1 MRIESRRERGGKMKI
16 VSKALHTANQHFM
29 AGRYQEA
36 LREYSLILREN
47 PLLKEAYNG
56 AILSDMAMSGESG
69 AEALFDYYAILKSED
84 AQQADTVI
92 SEILETMDGTLE
104 QLAGLFN
111 EGMIQRLD
119 YVDGILY
126 NEFKELVISEN
137 DFKRIFENIMFSTR
151 VIITE
156 KEDFVDFLDNLIDNG
171 YKEMALSYLESALGV
186 YPNDTQLRKL
196 LRRLAKGKRL
206 EN

>member
-1 MRIESRRERGGKMKI
+1 MKPNKY
-16 VSKALHTANQHFM
+16 SKTLNVAYEHFM
-29 AGRYQEA
+29 AGQYSEA
-36 LREYSLILREN
+36 LRDYSEVLSQN

-56 AILSDMAMSGESG
+56 AILCDMAMSGEAG
-69 AEALFDYYAILKSED
+69 AEALFDYYAILRNED
-84 AQQADTVI
+84 AEQADIVI

-104 QLAGLFN
+104 QLAGLFS
-111 EGMIQRLD
+111 EGITQRIE
-119 YVDGILY
+119 YADGIMY
-126 NEFKELVISEN
+126 SEFKELVNKEE

-186 YPNDTQLRKL
+186 YPNDTQLRNL
-196 LRRLAKGKRL
+196 LRRLAKGDRV

>member
-1 MRIESRRERGGKMKI
+1 MKTNKY
-16 VSKALHTANQHFM
+16 SKTLNIAYEHFM
-29 AGRYQEA
+29 AGKYSEA
-36 LREYSLILREN
+36 LRDYSSVLSEN
-47 PLLKEAYNG
+47 PLSKEAYNG
-56 AILSDMAMSGESG
+56 AILCDMAMSGEAG
-69 AEALFDYYAILKSED
+69 AEALFDYYAILRSED
-84 AQQADTVI
+84 EEQADIVI

-104 QLAGLFN
+104 QLAGLFS
-111 EGMIQRLD
+111 EGITQRIE
-119 YVDGILY
+119 YADGIMY
-126 NEFKELVISEN
+126 SEFKELVNNEH

-186 YPNDTQLRKL
+186 YPNDTQLRNL
-196 LRRLAKGKRL
+196 LRRLAKGESI

>member
-1 MRIESRRERGGKMKI
+1 MKTI
-16 VSKALHTANQHFM
+16 LKALNTANEHFL
-29 AGRYQEA
+29 AGQYSDA
-36 LREYSLILREN
+36 LRDYSLVLREN
-47 PLLKEAYNG
+47 PLSREAYNG
-56 AILSDMAMSGESG
+56 AILCDMAMSGEGG

-84 AQQADTVI
+84 AEQADTVI

-111 EGMIQRLD
+111 EGTLQRLD

-126 NEFKELVISEN
+126 NEFKELVVSEN

-156 KEDFVDFLDNLIDNG
+156 KEDFVDFLDNLINNG

-186 YPNDTQLRKL
+186 YPNDTQLRNL
-196 LRRLAKGKRL
+196 LRRLAKGNTL

>member
-1 MRIESRRERGGKMKI
+1 MKTI
-16 VSKALHTANQHFM
+16 LKALNTANEHFL
-29 AGRYQEA
+29 AGQYSDA
-36 LREYSLILREN
+36 LRDYSLVLREN
-47 PLLKEAYNG
+47 PLSREAYNG
-56 AILSDMAMSGESG
+56 AILCDMAMSGEGG

-84 AQQADTVI
+84 AEQADTVI

-111 EGMIQRLD
+111 EGALQRLD

-126 NEFKELVISEN
+126 NEFKELVVSEN

-156 KEDFVDFLDNLIDNG
+156 KEDFVDFLDNLINNG

-186 YPNDTQLRKL
+186 YPNDTQLRNL
-196 LRRLAKGKRL
+196 LRRLAKGNTL